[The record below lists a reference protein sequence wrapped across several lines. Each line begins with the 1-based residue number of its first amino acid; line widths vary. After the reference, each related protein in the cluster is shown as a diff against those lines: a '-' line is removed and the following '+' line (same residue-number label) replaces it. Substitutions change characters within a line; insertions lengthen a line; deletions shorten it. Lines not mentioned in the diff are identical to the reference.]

1 MTYKEYYKMGIRD
14 AIELRKKVE
23 NLGKLLR
30 EEFIPEYYRH
40 AKVYKYE
47 NNVYYIDCILG
58 IIDIL

>member
-1 MTYKEYYKMGIRD
+1 MTMKKYYEMSIGQG
-14 AIELRKKVE
+14 IELRKKVE
-23 NLGKLLR
+23 NIGKLLR